1 MPAYHRPS
9 TVYHLPSVSTCS
21 RCGEPASGKFCAN
34 CGSALKGAECPK
46 CNNALTPGAQ
56 FCHHCGTSLTSGGN
70 ASPNRMPWIMTGI
83 ALVVVI
89 ALVLFQAS
97 RSATDNGPADSA
109 QTGPMGGA
117 APMGAGGMPT
127 NADIAAMSPQ
137 ERADR
142 LFNRVMVYA
151 SEGKA
156 DSAAIF
162 APMALQSYDMLGP
175 LDVHGR
181 YDVGLVAIVASQLT
195 RAKAEADT
203 ILKKNPNDLL
213 GLTLAMRVAEASQNT
228 AARNDYGR
236 RLIAAEPAER
246 KTTRDDYTAHANDID
261 AALKDARAKKP

>member
-1 MPAYHRPS
+1 
-9 TVYHLPSVSTCS
+9 
-21 RCGEPASGKFCAN
+21 
-34 CGSALKGAECPK
+34 
-46 CNNALTPGAQ
+46 
-56 FCHHCGTSLTSGGN
+56 
-70 ASPNRMPWIMTGI
+70 MPWIMTGI

-97 RSATDNGPADSA
+97 RSATESGPTADS

-117 APMGAGGMPT
+117 AAGGATGGGGMPSS
-127 NADIAAMSPQ
+127 ADIATMSPQ

-156 DSAAIF
+156 DSAGIF
-162 APMALQSYDMLGP
+162 APMALQAYGMIGP
-175 LDVHGR
+175 LDTHGR
-181 YDVGLVAIVASQLT
+181 YDVGLIAIVASQLM

-213 GLTLAMRVAEASQNT
+213 GLTLAMRVAEASQNS
-228 AARNDYGR
+228 AAFSGYAK

-246 KTTRDDYTAHANDID
+246 KTAREAYTAHANDID
-261 AALKDARAKKP
+261 AALKDVRAKKP

>member
-1 MPAYHRPS
+1 
-9 TVYHLPSVSTCS
+9 
-21 RCGEPASGKFCAN
+21 
-34 CGSALKGAECPK
+34 
-46 CNNALTPGAQ
+46 
-56 FCHHCGTSLTSGGN
+56 
-70 ASPNRMPWIMTGI
+70 MPWIMTGI

-97 RSATDNGPADSA
+97 RSATESGPAEDSQA
-109 QTGPMGGA
+109 APMGGA
-117 APMGAGGMPT
+117 AGGGTAMGGGGMPSS
-127 NADIAAMSPQ
+127 ADIASMSPQ

-162 APMALQSYDMLGP
+162 APMALQAYDMLGP
-175 LDVHGR
+175 LDMHGR

-228 AARNDYGR
+228 AARNDYAK

-246 KTTRDDYTAHANDID
+246 KTARDEYTAHANDID
-261 AALKDARAKKP
+261 AALTDARAKKP

>member
-1 MPAYHRPS
+1 
-9 TVYHLPSVSTCS
+9 
-21 RCGEPASGKFCAN
+21 
-34 CGSALKGAECPK
+34 
-46 CNNALTPGAQ
+46 
-56 FCHHCGTSLTSGGN
+56 
-70 ASPNRMPWIMTGI
+70 MTGV
-83 ALVVVI
+83 ALLAVI

-97 RSATDNGPADSA
+97 RAATDGGPAEGSA
-109 QTGPMGGA
+109 A
-117 APMGAGGMPT
+117 APMGAAPAGGGMPS

-151 SEGKA
+151 SEAKA

-162 APMALQSYDMLGP
+162 APMALQAYDMLGP

-181 YDVGLVAIVASQLT
+181 YDVGLIAIVASQLP
-195 RAKAEADT
+195 RAKSEADT

-228 AARNDYGR
+228 VARNDYAK
-236 RLIAAEPAER
+236 RLVAAEPTER
-246 KTTRDDYTAHANDID
+246 KTTREEYAAHSNDID